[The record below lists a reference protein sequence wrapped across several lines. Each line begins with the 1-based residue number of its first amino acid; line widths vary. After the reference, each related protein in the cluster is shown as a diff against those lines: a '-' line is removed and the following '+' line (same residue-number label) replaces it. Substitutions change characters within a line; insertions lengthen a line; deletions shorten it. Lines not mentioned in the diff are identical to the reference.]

1 VKILIFWDFQT
12 GRHLLFHFRL
22 KQNANSTIVGYKCR
36 RIYLHDFDWDKYG
49 LRTIYAAVVPLA
61 AMVVSSHL
69 GEEGSCWLIGWE
81 NVVNHSFLHKGTGK
95 KYLATDIG
103 LAIGVQ
109 KAASFG
115 H

>member
-1 VKILIFWDFQT
+1 
-12 GRHLLFHFRL
+12 
-22 KQNANSTIVGYKCR
+22 
-36 RIYLHDFDWDKYG
+36 
-49 LRTIYAAVVPLA
+49 
-61 AMVVSSHL
+61 MVFS
-69 GEEGSCWLIGWE
+69 EEGGSGRWSGIRGIAL
-81 NVVNHSFLHKGTGK
+81 NHSFLHKGTGK